1 MNKHYKKFKC
11 NAHYKLRDF
20 EKLTTFK
27 HVTGEEKTATCDDD
41 FR

>member
-1 MNKHYKKFKC
+1 MNRQIITNSN